1 MLNLTLP
8 NGHRLL
14 VSTARIREVAEYENG
29 GAQLR
34 LKDTTLQILETPET
48 VTALLRTAGQNPGG
62 PKPPPSPR
70 TIMT

>member
-14 VSTARIREVAEYENG
+14 IGANRIHEVKEHENG

-34 LKDTTLQILETPET
+34 LKDTSLQILETPET
-48 VTALLRTAGQNPGG
+48 ATALLKAASQNPGG
-62 PKPPPSPR
+62 QNR
-70 TIMT
+70 RRHQGL